1 MLSNVFWV
9 TLDGLTEG
17 SELTVTVD
25 TWGEDRGG
33 RSGVEER
40 DWVRAET
47 PSPAQLVDLSLVH
60 EF

>member
-25 TWGEDRGG
+25 TWGEDRGVAWKNVIG
-33 RSGVEER
+33 
-40 DWVRAET
+40 
-47 PSPAQLVDLSLVH
+47 
-60 EF
+60 